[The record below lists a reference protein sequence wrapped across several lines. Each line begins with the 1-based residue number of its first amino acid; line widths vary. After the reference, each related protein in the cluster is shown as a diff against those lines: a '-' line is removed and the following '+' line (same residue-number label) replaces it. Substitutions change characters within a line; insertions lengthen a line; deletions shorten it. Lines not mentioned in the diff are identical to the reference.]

1 MKIASNVI
9 ISNYAFWFQYYLFL
23 KEDFSYI
30 NGRKKMIIKVNRN
43 NLTNLNIL
51 LRLENLCIVV
61 LQSILFI
68 NNKL

>member
-23 KEDFSYI
+23 KEDFSHI
-30 NGRKKMIIKVNRN
+30 NGCKKMIVKVNRN